1 MKNLLF
7 LLLFLG
13 ASVQMN
19 AQSQQIFNAL
29 NAGDAGALGRFFDE
43 SVEVIIERD
52 HEVVHS
58 RIATL
63 YVSRFFEKVGVKS
76 CKEVHQGAS
85 KGNAAKY
92 TIGQLS
98 TNQGEYRVYLYLVQS
113 GSKTLIQE
121 IRFDK
126 I

>member
-7 LLLFLG
+7 LIILFS
-13 ASVQMN
+13 ASVHLS
-19 AQSQQIFNAL
+19 AQTQQIFNAL
-29 NAGDAGALGRFFDE
+29 NAGDAVALGRFFDE

-58 RIATL
+58 RVATL
-63 YVSRFFEKVGVKS
+63 YVSRFFEKAGVIS
-76 CKEVHQGAS
+76 CKEVHQGAA
-85 KGNAAKY
+85 KGNSAKY

-98 TNQGEYRVYLYLVQS
+98 TKQGDYRVYLYLTQS
-113 GSKTLIQE
+113 GNKTLIQE

-126 I
+126 M